1 MFPHPAPCF
10 PPSPA
15 VAVPVRRVKPE
26 ARVPLGADGE
36 FQFQWDPTDEE
47 ADPSAHFPYGT

>member
-1 MFPHPAPCF
+1 
-10 PPSPA
+10 